1 MTVQGNKSKFNHSSS
16 LMAKYYI
23 GFDFRP
29 AAMEFS
35 IRHLALCNRV
45 YLSGCSQLKQVE
57 TTSNQLD
64 LVAVRMI

>member
-29 AAMEFS
+29 AAMELLY
-35 IRHLALCNRV
+35 I
-45 YLSGCSQLKQVE
+45 KKP
-57 TTSNQLD
+57 
-64 LVAVRMI
+64 